1 MERRQHRMQ
10 LPALAAFF
18 LYIILPPTLASQ
30 GPLFH
35 YPKGMGPC
43 SKAAYTAMCMT
54 LFYKKYNRFILFGLF
69 REGYKYCCKIH
80 KVAAKFCRQI
90 QQNKKTLPNEVKVE
104 SSQS

>member
-35 YPKGMGPC
+35 YPKGMG
-43 SKAAYTAMCMT
+43 
-54 LFYKKYNRFILFGLF
+54 
-69 REGYKYCCKIH
+69 
-80 KVAAKFCRQI
+80 
-90 QQNKKTLPNEVKVE
+90 E
-104 SSQS
+104 SSIHSKVYDTIL

>member
-43 SKAAYTAMCMT
+43 SKAAYTARCMT

-69 REGYKYCCKIH
+69 MEGYKYCCKIH

-90 QQNKKTLPNEVKVE
+90 QQKADKNTT
-104 SSQS
+104 